1 MKKTRFFSVLTSAA
15 ALAFACTGISAS
27 AAETTISV
35 PDDTSIVTE
44 ETNLEDMNL
53 SDLVSMLG
61 SASENSTADDFT
73 SDFYDTSGNATL
85 IQSEKILYD
94 SEEMQFISVT
104 TKDGHVFYV
113 LINYSAE
120 SGEDNVY
127 FLNKVDDYDLYAL
140 LYAGD
145 EESSDSSITPEDARQ
160 AAEQANGRV
169 SNNPEKA
176 ESAETTA
183 SETAENSTA
192 SPVRSSGNMTPLL
205 LVVGVVTV
213 AAAGFLGFK
222 FLKKK
227 PKKFADTDSS
237 DEEIEWY
244 DDNEINEDEE

>member
-27 AAETTISV
+27 AVETTISV

-61 SASENSTADDFT
+61 SASENSTAETTVSDENATSDDFT
-73 SDFYDTSGNATL
+73 SDFYDTNGNATL

-127 FLNKVDDYDLYAL
+127 FLNKERNHDTHTQPHCLPCHWRCRDPDCPAVDPIFPAHRH
-140 LYAGD
+140 A
-145 EESSDSSITPEDARQ
+145 P
-160 AAEQANGRV
+160 AEMFCPHHRH
-169 SNNPEKA
+169 
-176 ESAETTA
+176 
-183 SETAENSTA
+183 
-192 SPVRSSGNMTPLL
+192 RSSLPPATQGQRL
-205 LVVGVVTV
+205 
-213 AAAGFLGFK
+213 
-222 FLKKK
+222 
-227 PKKFADTDSS
+227 
-237 DEEIEWY
+237 WY
-244 DDNEINEDEE
+244 IDRTGGGISGGR